1 MSVLGPPPTSYL
13 QSRPASFSP
22 PTEANDK
29 SVNNAKELGKIMEV
43 NTLAAESES
52 AASKTASNP
61 GKRANDEASVPNKK
75 LCKALT
81 DKSPTALAE
90 PPALDRLGSCT
101 TLLLGQD
108 EVEKQNG
115 GTTASGRKAAE
126 TSPVSSLGPSASAVV
141 EGDPIQQIVRILN
154 NVLAASNQS
163 VVLTPLADATKTDE
177 QDEPSMPSQPEAS
190 KSDKVW
196 AGWDKFKVGKRAE
209 PVNPKSLD
217 YDASDD
223 ASDQLGGDD
232 QSKPTV
238 PILKINTS
246 THKREW
252 MSLMRRMESGSYSAS
267 CPHMAK
273 MWSGSQ
279 KDRNELLKQWVT
291 SGEVMQKVEASLV
304 IKRKQESQV
313 AASKKLMTVAEMQAA
328 GFSAA
333 KIENLIKRGG
343 LPDPDAPNDPASMRY
358 WATCGAEMVDRQ
370 TVSQEAE
377 AVTAVDPTAA
387 GLAAMLESHQE
398 ATPGSADQPS
408 LQSMLN
414 LLNPAAA
421 PATGAAPG
429 VAGQSKRKAPKKKA
443 KGTQQQGPCS
453 WEEVRDTLRALLL
466 KEHKSTGVLL
476 ELPKSHPLRSELE
489 LLKGRIEQMLD
500 VLKDSTEDG
509 LYTLKGRSEDLMDE
523 VRMARAQA
531 RAIISELKKGGSQQ
545 ASKADKS
552 G

>member
-1 MSVLGPPPTSYL
+1 
-13 QSRPASFSP
+13 
-22 PTEANDK
+22 
-29 SVNNAKELGKIMEV
+29 
-43 NTLAAESES
+43 
-52 AASKTASNP
+52 
-61 GKRANDEASVPNKK
+61 
-75 LCKALT
+75 
-81 DKSPTALAE
+81 
-90 PPALDRLGSCT
+90 
-101 TLLLGQD
+101 
-108 EVEKQNG
+108 
-115 GTTASGRKAAE
+115 
-126 TSPVSSLGPSASAVV
+126 
-141 EGDPIQQIVRILN
+141 
-154 NVLAASNQS
+154 
-163 VVLTPLADATKTDE
+163 
-177 QDEPSMPSQPEAS
+177 
-190 KSDKVW
+190 
-196 AGWDKFKVGKRAE
+196 
-209 PVNPKSLD
+209 
-217 YDASDD
+217 
-223 ASDQLGGDD
+223 
-232 QSKPTV
+232 
-238 PILKINTS
+238 
-246 THKREW
+246 
-252 MSLMRRMESGSYSAS
+252 
-267 CPHMAK
+267 
-273 MWSGSQ
+273 
-279 KDRNELLKQWVT
+279 
-291 SGEVMQKVEASLV
+291 
-304 IKRKQESQV
+304 
-313 AASKKLMTVAEMQAA
+313 
-328 GFSAA
+328 
-333 KIENLIKRGG
+333 
-343 LPDPDAPNDPASMRY
+343 MRY

-398 ATPGSADQPS
+398 ATPGSADQPP